1 MSATIYQMRGL
12 GLRDECLI
20 GMCSSMKKSRFSTRI
35 YWMVAPM
42 LCGLAQTAWGG
53 QCVSPVIS
61 SQAKPLDAP
70 EQAIVLES
78 DQLITQDRNV
88 IDATGDV
95 TVRTPT
101 ETVYA
106 NRAQYENS
114 TGALTLTGDVKINR
128 NGGVIESERVDYNI
142 QSRTGDFANSAF
154 TFPRQAS
161 HPNESSIIKGSA
173 TSVTQAENGV
183 LHLNQATYTT
193 CTQAKP
199 DWAVHAS
206 KIKLDQNTGIGTA
219 KHMRLHL
226 GRVPVFYWPY
236 INFPINDQ
244 RKTGFLFPNIT
255 SNTRNGI
262 TYNQPFY
269 WNIRPNA
276 DATFTLAP
284 STKAGAGL
292 LTQWRY
298 LNKLG
303 TYNLTLDGRD
313 DKASDTYQDTRW
325 FGQFT
330 HQGVWQTGD
339 EIQSQWASH
348 INYKRVSDKDYLDDF
363 DAPIANETHIAS
375 TFDTSYTLTSHYLL
389 WHNVLGAQ
397 VHQTPDDSI
406 ADASKPYDKAP
417 YFNNVLQSR
426 NLPVSLT
433 LNTQWAQFTHPSKA
447 DTQRLDSYRS
457 LSYTLERSYGFIT
470 PKIAARH
477 TQYKPSGQSDASRTL
492 PIASVDS
499 GLTFEKNYTQITH
512 SISPRAYFL
521 YVPFKDQS
529 DLPNFDTSLSDF
541 SYDNLFAE
549 NRFTGIDRQGDA
561 KQVTLGLSNQ
571 WQNRNTGIT
580 RAKIDIARAFYDEP
594 QRVGLTSTNNDNT
607 LTHSDIALRSQF
619 GLSAQ
624 VGLEATGQY
633 NTEYDAFID
642 HRYTLR
648 YQSNN
653 NQLFAGYHQEN
664 TYSNG
669 ARTAED
675 TSIDAGGYWAVT
687 PQWTLM
693 GLGVYNID
701 DSREQE
707 LSLGI
712 KYKDCCWGVSL
723 VATHELDEN
732 TTNENDY
739 TQSYY
744 LQFSLD
750 GLASV
755 GQDSN
760 DLTQRIQNR

>member
-1 MSATIYQMRGL
+1 
-12 GLRDECLI
+12 
-20 GMCSSMKKSRFSTRI
+20 
-35 YWMVAPM
+35 M
-42 LCGLAQTAWGG
+42 LCGLAQTVWGG
-53 QCVSPVIS
+53 QCVSPAIS
-61 SQAKPLDAP
+61 SQAKPLDVT

-78 DQLITQDRNV
+78 DQLSTQDRNL

-114 TGALTLTGDVKINR
+114 TGELTLTGDVKINR

-154 TFPRQAS
+154 TFPRQTS
-161 HPNESSIIKGSA
+161 HPNESNIIKGSA
-173 TSVTQAENGV
+173 TSVEQTANGV

-206 KIKLDQNTGIGTA
+206 QIKLDQNNGVGSA

-244 RKTGFLFPNIT
+244 RKTGFLFPSIT
-255 SNTRNGI
+255 SNKRNGI
-262 TYNQPFY
+262 MYNQPFY

-276 DATFTLAP
+276 DATFTLAQA
-284 STKAGAGL
+284 TKAGSGL

-298 LNKLG
+298 LNRLG
-303 TYNLTLDGRD
+303 TYNLRLDGRD
-313 DKASDTYQDTRW
+313 DKASDVYQDTRW

-330 HQGVWQTGD
+330 HQGQFTQNA
-339 EIQSQWASH
+339 QSQWQSA
-348 INYKRVSDKDYLDDF
+348 IDYKRVSDEDYLDDF
-363 DAPIANETHIAS
+363 DAPIDNDTYIAS
-375 TFDTSYTLTSHYLL
+375 TFSISNTLTGEQLS
-389 WHNVLGAQ
+389 WQNTLGAQ
-397 VHQTPDDSI
+397 VHQTPDDTI

-417 YFNNVLQSR
+417 YFNSVLQSK
-426 NLPVSLT
+426 NLPILVNLT
-433 LNTQWAQFTHPSKA
+433 TQWAHFVHPTKT
-447 DTQRLDSYRS
+447 DTKRLDAYPS
-457 LSYTLERSYGFIT
+457 LSYTLERNYGFLK
-470 PKIAARH
+470 PKIGARY
-477 TQYKPSGQSDASRTL
+477 TQYAQDNQTDQTRTTT
-492 PIASVDS
+492 IASLDS
-499 GLTFEKNYTQITH
+499 GLTFEKNYTQLTH

-607 LTHSDIALRSQF
+607 LTHSDIALRSQL
-619 GLSAQ
+619 GLSAKIN
-624 VGLEATGQY
+624 LETTGQY
-633 NTEYDAFID
+633 STENNGFID

-648 YQSNN
+648 YQSND

-675 TSIDAGGYWAVT
+675 TLIDAGGYWGVT
-687 PQWTLM
+687 QKWTLM
-693 GLGVYNID
+693 GLGVYNIED
-701 DSREQE
+701 EREQE
-707 LSLGI
+707 LSIGV
-712 KYKDCCWGVSL
+712 KYKSCCWGVSL
-723 VATHELDEN
+723 VATHELDED
-732 TTNENDY
+732 TSDEDDY
-739 TQSYY
+739 TQSYF

-755 GQDSN
+755 GQSSS
-760 DLTQRIQNR
+760 DLTQRIKNR